1 MTTYQDQ
8 NQMPV
13 GEPVDNWQP
22 RPFPPHTT
30 MQGKYCRMEPLNIAL
45 HSDDLFE
52 AFAADPSGKGWT
64 YLFSEPFTDRAT
76 FNQWLEI
83 TCTGQDPLF
92 FVVIDENPGSKSMN
106 KAVGMASYLRIT
118 PDMGVIEVGHIHF
131 SPLMQR
137 TPVSTEA
144 MFLMMQRV
152 FDELGYRRYEWKCDS
167 QNQQSQKTAARL
179 GFTFEGIFRQ
189 AITYKGRNR
198 DTAWLS
204 VIDKEW
210 PVLKQAFQQWLAADN
225 FNTQGQ
231 QLKTLQEMQTLA
243 HEGNT

>member
-1 MTTYQDQ
+1 MTYQDH

-22 RPFPPHTT
+22 RPFPPHTV
-30 MQGKYCRMEPLNIAL
+30 MQGHYCRLEPLDIDR
-45 HSDDLFE
+45 HTEDLFN

-64 YLFSEPFTDRAT
+64 YLFSEPFTDRVT
-76 FNQWLEI
+76 FNQWLET

-92 FVVIDENPGSKSMN
+92 FTVIDESTN

-118 PDMGVIEVGHIHF
+118 PEMGVIEVGHIHF
-131 SPLMQR
+131 STLMQR

-167 QNQQSQKTAARL
+167 RNEPSKKAAARL

-189 AITYKGRNR
+189 AILYKGRNR

-210 PVLKQAFQQWLAADN
+210 PALKKAFQLWLAPEN
-225 FNTQGQ
+225 FDAKGQ
-231 QLKTLQEMQTLA
+231 QHQSLQEMQALQK
-243 HEGNT
+243 